1 MKESLCNFSL
11 VSSKCS
17 IASLIKDVEETLT
30 INIGKNNYC
39 SHSSNCSYQ
48 AFMGSCPAAQIAKS
62 TMEYVGGKPGDKGLD
77 LQMKRTHKSNYGKYT
92 WEDKEN
98 P

>member
-17 IASLIKDVEETLT
+17 TASLIKDVEETLT

-39 SHSSNCSYQ
+39 SHSSNCSFQ
-48 AFMGSCPAAQIAKS
+48 AFKGSCPAAQIAKS
-62 TMEYVGGKPGDKGLD
+62 TVEYVGGGGGVGGGKPGDKGLRSPD
-77 LQMKRTHKSNYGKYT
+77 EKDS
-92 WEDKEN
+92 
-98 P
+98 

>member
-17 IASLIKDVEETLT
+17 TASLIKDEETLT

-48 AFMGSCPAAQIAKS
+48 AFKGSCPAAQIAKS
-62 TMEYVGGKPGDKGLD
+62 TVEYVGGGGKPGDKGLRSPD
-77 LQMKRTHKSNYGKYT
+77 EKDS
-92 WEDKEN
+92 
-98 P
+98 